1 MAAWPPQPTTGGRG
15 QTLSFTVLHCFQAN
29 CHFTMHTTEMCS
41 HRHSTNSR
49 SSYSLWIY
57 KTCAFSE
64 FPSSPQKRLCEA
76 EIFFFFR
83 FLKQKETDSKIFY
96 FPSVSYRLSYTAQQK
111 TVRIKI
117 LINIAF
123 DVCEIFRSTH
133 TQKIVSSVLSFRTP
147 PSGLT
152 AQCWPQTAGS
162 GWCTAPRIFCP
173 RQSSPS
179 RPPPAA
185 AAPRPAPNLPRRPW
199 APPQRTAC
207 ASCTCAELPSA
218 EPPIPGQHGC
228 PGRRGGTAAVAEC
241 HPPASAPRPEPSG
254 PRPTLPDPPSR
265 PHLLLALAAEAQ
277 ARGPLFVA
285 VAVVGAGLVRLELH
299 HPPGPGGEPC
309 GGLGVGRERGRGK
322 AAADGR
328 ARAPPARRRRGGG
341 SGCRLHGS
349 AAGQPHCPRTRPRAA
364 LTAAV
369 ATATAPSIAA
379 APDDDR
385 AAILGARR
393 QLRQERGPAGAGA
406 RAQRRRRSGIAPVPR
421 ARHRV
426 ASALRAVG
434 AGEAATPGA

>member
-133 TQKIVSSVLSFRTP
+133 TKKIVSSVLSFRTP

-152 AQCWPQTAGS
+152 AQRWPQTAGS

-309 GGLGVGRERGRGK
+309 GGLGVGRERGRGE
-322 AAADGR
+322 GCGGRPR
-328 ARAPPARRRRGGG
+328 ARAPGSAEAGRRVWVSPTRLRGGPTSLPPNQAPRRTHGCRRHRHRPLYRRRPRRRPRRHFG
-341 SGCRLHGS
+341 RAAS
-349 AAGQPHCPRTRPRAA
+349 AA
-364 LTAAV
+364 
-369 ATATAPSIAA
+369 S
-379 APDDDR
+379 
-385 AAILGARR
+385 
-393 QLRQERGPAGAGA
+393 GA
-406 RAQRRRRSGIAPVPR
+406 RARGGRRACAAQAAFGNR
-421 ARHRV
+421 ARPARPAQSSV
-426 ASALRAVG
+426 RPEGGRSW
-434 AGEAATPGA
+434 